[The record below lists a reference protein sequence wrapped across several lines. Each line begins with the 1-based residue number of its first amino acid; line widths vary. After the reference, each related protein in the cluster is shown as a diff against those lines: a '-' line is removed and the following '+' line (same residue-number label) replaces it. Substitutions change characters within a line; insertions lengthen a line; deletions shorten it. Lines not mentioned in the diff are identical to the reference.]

1 MSFVLQDNK
10 RNHPRG
16 RARNGFL
23 RSGIPNGL
31 DWALLSYALLAVAA
45 GVAYTALKIESDYR
59 QTLTLERNVVRG
71 ATASLQT
78 GTLAMLDDG
87 VGAALAGAGEVRATG
102 GLDRVPDA
110 RLRAQLR
117 RQLTGGTFVRGIFI
131 ADQGRFVLVTRQHTL
146 DLRTDPRWLAAATG
160 ATTWVGAPM
169 REPGDPNAIV
179 VPVARRTLTGPGT
192 SGWAGALFD
201 FTSLPKLYPQFGSPI
216 SELGLIASNGTV
228 LVAAKGRHLD
238 HYRGV
243 SLAHNELWL
252 RARATG
258 TDTIVQGLGSAGNKE
273 KIYGQAPVVGYP
285 ISVYAGQSLG
295 AVLKDWRLRR
305 RNDIEAA
312 TAFGA
317 LVLTLTAFLGHSM
330 RALRMR
336 ERDYRTLFNNA
347 KVAVFILEGDRI
359 IEANRTV
366 ATMFGL
372 GSEREAIGLTPW
384 DLSPPVQPNG
394 RPSRELARERL
405 RTTALEGSSTFEW
418 THKRLDSGEPFPA
431 EVDLSCLGASGTAL
445 ALAVV
450 HDLTERKRAEEELR
464 VLSSELMHHEH
475 EERRRVGRDLHDST
489 GQSLAALEIA
499 LSQLGRET
507 DRLTPN
513 GREQLRYCVR
523 LAGQCSSEI
532 RTASYLLH
540 PPLLDELGLVSAL
553 EWLADG
559 LRERSGIEVRLELPR
574 AFERLAPEEEL
585 ALFRVAQEALTNVHR
600 HSESPWVLIR
610 LSAQPQYIV
619 LEIEDAGRG
628 ISRDV
633 PGVGVAGMRERIR
646 QFGGTLLVESPAGGG
661 TLIRASLPR
670 PRPIVEPIDP
680 KVVAGA

>member
-1 MSFVLQDNK
+1 MLQHNK
-10 RNHPRG
+10 RIHPRG

-23 RSGIPNGL
+23 RLGIPTGL
-31 DWALLSYALLAVAA
+31 DWALLSYAVLAVTA

-71 ATASLQT
+71 ATAAMQT
-78 GTLAMLDDG
+78 GTLAMLDEG
-87 VGAALAGAGEVRATG
+87 VGAALAGAGQVRATG
-102 GLDRVPDA
+102 GLDRLPDPK
-110 RLRAQLR
+110 LRAQLR
-117 RQLTGGTFVRGIFI
+117 RQLTGGSYVRGLFI
-131 ADQGRFVLVTRQHTL
+131 ADHDRFLLVTRQHTL
-146 DLRTDPRWLAAATG
+146 DLRAEPRWLAAATG

-169 REPGDPNAIV
+169 GEPGDPNAIV
-179 VPVARRTLTGPGT
+179 VPVARRTQTGPLA

-201 FTSLPKLYPQFGSPI
+201 FTLLPKLYPQFGNPI

-243 SLAHNELWL
+243 SLAHNKLWL
-252 RARATG
+252 RAKAAG
-258 TDTIVQGLGSAGNKE
+258 TDTVVEGLGSVRNEE

-285 ISVYAGQSLG
+285 IWVYAGQRLG
-295 AVLKDWRLRR
+295 AVLENWRLRR

-312 TAFGA
+312 AAFSA

-330 RALRMR
+330 RALRAR

-359 IEANRTV
+359 VEANRTV

-384 DLSPPVQPNG
+384 DLSPPVQPDG

-405 RTTALEGSSTFEW
+405 LTEGSRTFEW
-418 THKRLDSGEPFPA
+418 THKRLDSGESFPA
-431 EVDLSCLGASGTAL
+431 EVDLSCLGASGTSL

-450 HDLTERKRAEEELR
+450 HDLSERKRAEEELR
-464 VLSSELMHHEH
+464 VLSSELMQHEH

-499 LSQLGRET
+499 LSQLSQET
-507 DRLTPN
+507 TRLSPN
-513 GREQLRYCVR
+513 GREQLRYCMH
-523 LAGQCSSEI
+523 LAEQCSTEI

-553 EWLADG
+553 QWLADG
-559 LRERSGIEVRLELPR
+559 LRERSGIEARLELPR
-574 AFERLAPEEEL
+574 AFERLAPQEEL

-600 HSESPWVLIR
+600 HSESPWVAIR
-610 LSAQPQYIV
+610 LSAQSEHIV

-628 ISRDV
+628 ISRGA

-646 QFGGTLLVESPAGGG
+646 QFGGTLLVDSPPGGG

-670 PRPIVEPIDP
+670 PRPMVEAIDP
-680 KVVAGA
+680 KVVA